1 MPAEG
6 SAAQSIAVV
15 AGGAG
20 GIGQAVVLRLAREG
34 FLPIILDRDQAACR
48 QAVARLGAAGSA
60 ADSYALDV
68 TRRDE
73 VQKTFRAVAAA
84 HGRIDALVNLVGGTT
99 HTRLVQDFAPVEWR
113 EVIDLN
119 LKSAFLCCQA
129 VIPTMR
135 AQGSG
140 AIVNTSSN
148 YGFTGDAT
156 RTAYSAAKAAIV
168 GFTKSLALELAPYGV
183 RVNTIVPGRTA
194 TQRVMRNYSPAE
206 WEARGQE
213 IPMGR
218 AAMPEEIAEGVA
230 FLVGAES
237 AYMTGQSLHVNGGMV
252 LY

>member
-1 MPAEG
+1 M
-6 SAAQSIAVV
+6 VT
-15 AGGAG
+15 GGAG
-20 GIGQAVVLRLAREG
+20 GIGQAVVLRLARDG
-34 FLPIILDRDQAACR
+34 FLPVILDRDDAACR
-48 QAVARLGAAGSA
+48 QAVARLAAEGHPA
-60 ADSYALDV
+60 EHHALDV
-68 TRRDE
+68 TRRAQ
-73 VQKTFRAVAAA
+73 VQEAFQGIVSA

-99 HTRLVQDFAPVEWR
+99 YTRPIQDFAPAEWR

-129 VIPTMR
+129 AVPAMK

-156 RTAYSAAKAAIV
+156 RTAYSAAKAAVV
-168 GFTKSLALELAPYGV
+168 GFTRSLALELAPHGV

-194 TQRVMRNYSPAE
+194 TERVMRNYSPE
-206 WEARGQE
+206 DWEARGRQ

-218 AAMPEEIAEGVA
+218 AAEPEEIADGVA
-230 FLVGAES
+230 FLVGDES

-252 LY
+252 LP

>member
-1 MPAEG
+1 VVKTPRV
-6 SAAQSIAVV
+6 AVV
-15 AGGAG
+15 SGGAG
-20 GIGQAVVLRLAREG
+20 GIGQAVVLRLVRDG
-34 FLPIILDRDQAACR
+34 FFPIILDRDEAACR
-48 QAVARLGAAGSA
+48 QIVARLAGQGHSA
-60 ADSYALDV
+60 EVHALDV
-68 TRRDE
+68 TRRDQ
-73 VQKTFRAVAAA
+73 VQGTFGQIVSA

-99 HTRLVQDFAPVEWR
+99 YARPIQDFAPAEWR

-135 AQGSG
+135 AQRSG

-156 RTAYSAAKAAIV
+156 RTAYSAAKAAVI
-168 GFTKSLALELAPYGV
+168 GFTRSLALELAPHGI

-194 TQRVMRNYSPAE
+194 TQRVMRNYTPDE
-206 WEARGQE
+206 WEVKGQQ

-218 AAMPEEIAEGVA
+218 AAEPEEIAEGVA
-230 FLVGAES
+230 FLVSDES

-252 LY
+252 LP